1 MKAVGR
7 LSFPVIACLGA
18 SLFLS
23 YPSFGQL
30 IDNTQSTNTIN
41 AGINKSFAQEVGAG
55 HGDVNTPDSSMYI
68 IRRDPFR
75 AMRRGRQLFQRKFT
89 VAQGEGPRLQDGSGN
104 INVNP
109 AFGAGLA
116 DSCAACHGRPRG
128 SAGFGGDVATR
139 PDSRDSPH
147 LFGIGLR
154 EMLADEITADL
165 RAIKAHAIAQAQ
177 SGGTLKTL
185 PLVSKGIKFG
195 AITAFPGGS
204 VDTSGVKGV
213 NPDLRVRPFF
223 AQGGTISIREFIVG
237 AAQGECGMKAND
249 PELANASAGG
259 KFITP
264 AGMVLDG
271 AADQIEAPPT
281 PVSNEMP
288 TSIVD
293 FLEFYLFNYFT
304 TATYEQTPQTELGN
318 KQFLKIG
325 CGACHIPDLQI
336 NHDRR
341 LANITTVYDPAKGI
355 LNKLFAT
362 VAGQFVEQTDDTSF
376 PPIKLPAG
384 GPFLVKDIFTDFKR
398 HDLGPNFWERNYDGT
413 FQKEFLT
420 RPLWGVGS
428 TAPYGHDGRSINLT
442 EVILRHGGEA
452 QKARDAFSK
461 LPDVQRGYILGF
473 LNSLVIFPPDDTASN
488 LDPGNPNAPNFPQS
502 GHGSIKLTVLFNDPT
517 DLE

>member
-1 MKAVGR
+1 MKARGR
-7 LSFPVIACLGA
+7 FVFTIIACLGS
-18 SLFLS
+18 SLLLS
-23 YPSFGQL
+23 CPSFGQL
-30 IDNTQSTNTIN
+30 VDNTQTSNAIN
-41 AGINKSFAQEVGAG
+41 AGINKSFTQEVGAG

-116 DSCAACHGRPRG
+116 DSCGSCHGRPRG
-128 SAGFGGDVATR
+128 AAGFGGDVATR
-139 PDSRDSPH
+139 PDSRDAPH

-154 EMLADEITADL
+154 EMLADEITQDL
-165 RAIKAHAIAQAQ
+165 RAIRNRAIAR
-177 SGGTLKTL
+177 SLSEGTVTL
-185 PLVSKGIKFG
+185 HLNSKGINYG
-195 AITAFPGGS
+195 TITAKNGA
-204 VDTSGVKGV
+204 VDPNSAIKGV
-213 NPDLRVRPFF
+213 DFDLRVRPFF
-223 AQGGTISIREFIVG
+223 AQGGTISIREFLVG
-237 AAQGECGMKAND
+237 AAHVECGMEAND
-249 PELANASAGG
+249 PDLANASGG
-259 KFITP
+259 EKFITP

-271 AADQIEAPPT
+271 SLDKIEAPPT

-304 TATYEQTPQTELGN
+304 PATYRQTPQTDLGC

-325 CGACHIPDLQI
+325 CGDCHIPDLQI
-336 NHDRR
+336 NLDRR
-341 LANITTVYDPAKGI
+341 LANITTVYDPKKGI
-355 LNKLFAT
+355 FNNLFAT
-362 VAGQFVEQTDDTSF
+362 VTAQIVEQ
-376 PPIKLPAG
+376 PGGIKLPAG
-384 GPFLVKDIFTDFKR
+384 RPFLVKDIFTDFKR
-398 HDLGPNFWERNYDGT
+398 HDLGPNFWERNYDGS
-413 FQKEFLT
+413 FQQEFLT
-420 RPLWGVGS
+420 RSLWGVGS

-452 QKARDAFSK
+452 QLSRDAFAK
-461 LPDVQRGYILGF
+461 LPDIQRGYILEF

-488 LDPGNPNAPNFPQS
+488 LDPGTPHDPNFPQS
-502 GHGSIKLTVLFNDPT
+502 GHGSLKLTVLFNNPH